1 MRITNLKEITIK
13 PAGDSA
19 VQIFCGREISEA
31 VGDKVSALTAALRD
45 FFAKE
50 NVSGAGEVIPAFS
63 SLIVRYDPLVTDY
76 EEMAFRIGKAAA
88 DLQLAVAGESHRR
101 VVEIPVCYGGEFG
114 EDLADVAAHNNLT
127 EQEVVDIHSGGLYR
141 LYMIGFLPG
150 FPYLGG
156 LDKRICCPRL
166 KSPRTKIPAGAVGI
180 GGEQTG
186 IYPMESPGG
195 WRLIGR
201 TPLTLF
207 DPEGIVPLPYK
218 AGDMIKFVAIHR
230 TEYEKIAAAEAQRK
244 EKLRRDKGKEAER

>member
-1 MRITNLKEITIK
+1 MKEITIK

-19 VQIFCGREISEA
+19 VQIFCGGEISEA
-31 VGDKVSALTAALRD
+31 VGNKVSALTAALRS
-45 FFAKE
+45 FFSKE
-50 NVSGAGEVIPAFS
+50 NVAGAGEVVPAFS
-63 SLIVRYDPLVTDY
+63 SLLVRYDPLVTDY
-76 EEMAFRIGKAAA
+76 EEIAFRIGKAAV
-88 DLQLAVAGESHRR
+88 DLELDAAGESRGEI
-101 VVEIPVCYGGEFG
+101 VEIPVCYGDEFG
-114 EDLADVAAHNNLT
+114 EDLADVAAYNNVT
-127 EQEVVDIHSGGLYR
+127 EQEVVAIHSGGLYR

-166 KSPRTKIPAGAVGI
+166 KSPRTRIPAGAVGI

-207 DPEGIVPLPYK
+207 DPEGILPLPYK
-218 AGDMIKFVAIHR
+218 AGDMIKFVAIDKA
-230 TEYEKIAAAEAQRK
+230 EYGEIAAAEAERK
-244 EKLRRDKGKEAER
+244 ERLRRDKGKEAGR

>member
-1 MRITNLKEITIK
+1 M
-13 PAGDSA
+13 
-19 VQIFCGREISEA
+19 
-31 VGDKVSALTAALRD
+31 SALTAALRD
-45 FFAKE
+45 FFSKE
-50 NVSGAGEVIPAFS
+50 NVAGIGEVVPAFS
-63 SLIVRYDPLVTDY
+63 SLLVRYDPLVTDY
-76 EEMAFRIGKAAA
+76 EEVVFRIGKAAA
-88 DLQLAVAGESHRR
+88 DLELADVEKSPGEI
-101 VVEIPVCYGGEFG
+101 VEIPVCYGGEFG
-114 EDLADVAAHNNLT
+114 EDLADVAAHNNIT
-127 EQEVVDIHSGGLYR
+127 EQEVISIHSGGLYR

-207 DPEGIVPLPYK
+207 DPDGILPLPYK
-218 AGDMIKFVAIHR
+218 AGDMIKFTAIDKA
-230 TEYEKIAAAEAQRK
+230 EYGKIAAAEAKRR
-244 EKLRRDKGKEAER
+244 ETLRRDRGKKVER

>member
-1 MRITNLKEITIK
+1 MKDITIK

-19 VQIFCGREISEA
+19 VQIFCGGEISEA
-31 VGDKVSALTAALRD
+31 VGNKVSALTAALRG
-45 FFAKE
+45 FFSKE
-50 NVSGAGEVIPAFS
+50 NVAGAGEVVPAFS
-63 SLIVRYDPLVTDY
+63 SLLVRYDPLVTDY
-76 EEMAFRIGKAAA
+76 DEIAFRISKAAA
-88 DLQLAVAGESHRR
+88 DLELSEAGESTGET
-101 VVEIPVCYGGEFG
+101 VEIPVCYGGEFG
-114 EDLADVAAHNNLT
+114 EDLADVAAHNSIT
-127 EQEVVDIHSGGLYR
+127 EQEVIAIHSGGLYR

-207 DPEGIVPLPYK
+207 DPEGILPLPYK
-218 AGDMIKFVAIHR
+218 AGDMIKFVAIDKA
-230 TEYEKIAAAEAQRK
+230 EYGEIAAAEVKRK
-244 EKLRRDKGKEAER
+244 EKLRRDKGKEAGR

>member
-1 MRITNLKEITIK
+1 MKEITIK

-19 VQIFCGREISEA
+19 VQIFCGGEISEA
-31 VGDKVSALTAALRD
+31 VGNKVSALTAALRD
-45 FFAKE
+45 FFSKE
-50 NVSGAGEVIPAFS
+50 NVAGAGEVVPAFS
-63 SLIVRYDPLVTDY
+63 SLLVRYDPLVTDY
-76 EEMAFRIGKAAA
+76 EEITSIIGRAAA
-88 DLQLAVAGESHRR
+88 GLELAAAGESRGEI
-101 VVEIPVCYGGEFG
+101 VEIPVCYGGEFG
-114 EDLADVAAHNNLT
+114 EDLADVAAYNNVT
-127 EQEVVDIHSGGLYR
+127 EREVVAIHSGGLYR

-166 KSPRTKIPAGAVGI
+166 KSPRTRIPAGAVGI

-207 DPEGIVPLPYK
+207 DPEGILPLPYK
-218 AGDMIKFVAIHR
+218 AGDMIKFVAIDK
-230 TEYEKIAAAEAQRK
+230 TEYGEIAAAEAERK
-244 EKLRRDKGKEAER
+244 ERLRRDKGKEAGR